1 MIATIITAG
10 ASLVAGLLLGGCAS
24 GNEETAKALL
34 TRNAQLENQVTSGQ
48 HVATG
53 LAVTAVILASGL
65 AASLYQ
71 NMKRSRGGPGGKRN
85 RKTKTT

>member
-34 TRNAQLENQVTSGQ
+34 ARNSQLENQVISGQ

-53 LAVTAVILASGL
+53 LAITGVIMACGL
-65 AASLYQ
+65 GASLYQ
-71 NMKRSRGGPGGKRN
+71 NMKRTRGGPGGKRN
-85 RKTKTT
+85 RKTKAT